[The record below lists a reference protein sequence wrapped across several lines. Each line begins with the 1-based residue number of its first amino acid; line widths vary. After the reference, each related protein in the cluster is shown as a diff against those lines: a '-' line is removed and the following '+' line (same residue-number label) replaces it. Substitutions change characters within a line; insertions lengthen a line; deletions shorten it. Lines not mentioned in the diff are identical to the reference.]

1 MFIVNV
7 HDVPHSINTKS
18 LQVIHGTDATDKDF
32 RNVEKKLQEVTDE
45 LIECSLMEGRDINV
59 SKPKT
64 RVMLFSSYSEKVNI
78 MTKGSLA

>member
-1 MFIVNV
+1 MVTV
-7 HDVPHSINTKS
+7 
-18 LQVIHGTDATDKDF
+18 ATDKDF

-78 MTKGSLA
+78 MTKGSLV